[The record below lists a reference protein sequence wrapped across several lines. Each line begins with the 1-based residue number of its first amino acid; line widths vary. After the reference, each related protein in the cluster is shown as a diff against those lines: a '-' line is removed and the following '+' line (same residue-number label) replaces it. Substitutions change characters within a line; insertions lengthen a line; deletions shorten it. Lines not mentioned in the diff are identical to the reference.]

1 MVSAAE
7 GTATLVLSVVSAEGA
22 ARPAALLPVVEA
34 WLTEAGAVLATRCRT
49 HLYATADVEA
59 CPGTAEALSGALR
72 DRLRAEWR
80 QEFGCDVNL
89 ARKGGDGRLLLV
101 FDLDST
107 LIQMECIDEMARL
120 AGVYDQ
126 VAVGSKCAVSWY
138 CYNGDC
144 GARTRVSPGR
154 CRGSLMRRCGAIWT
168 LPSPFDRDWPF

>member
-7 GTATLVLSVVSAEGA
+7 GKTKLVLSIISGEGT
-22 ARPAALLPVVEA
+22 ARPAALMPVVEA

-49 HLYATADVEA
+49 PHLYATADVEA
-59 CPGTAEALSGALR
+59 SPSAAESLGNALK

-80 QEFGCDVNL
+80 RDFGCDVNL
-89 ARKGGDGRLLLV
+89 ARGGAGDGGGRLLLV

-126 VAVGSKCAVSWY
+126 VAV
-138 CYNGDC
+138 
-144 GARTRVSPGR
+144 
-154 CRGSLMRRCGAIWT
+154 
-168 LPSPFDRDWPF
+168 